1 MKCKSWPN
9 PGQNRRQTPH
19 TFQVIIQVVQKEQMA
34 GRDYQDGRT
43 RRTAALRPE
52 VFEQVRRIARI
63 EGRSVAYQMG
73 QFNADG
79 VAAWVERNGEPS
91 ALPSARKTQ

>member
-1 MKCKSWPN
+1 
-9 PGQNRRQTPH
+9 
-19 TFQVIIQVVQKEQMA
+19 MA

-52 VFEQVRRIARI
+52 VFEQVRRIAQI
-63 EGRSVAYQMG
+63 EGRSVVYQMG

-79 VAAWVERNGEPS
+79 VAAWIEKNGEPK
-91 ALPSARKTQ
+91 AIPGVQRTR